1 MSLRPLATLAAL
13 TLIACSPAASEATEP
28 ADESIAQSAS
38 AAPAA
43 FAPADLV
50 ALITAQGAENALM
63 DLMAQPEDP
72 RWQTLLT
79 SVAGGDVAWIEAVAP
94 LVPVLDGEAA
104 ESLFSVL
111 GDALVHQPSLVL
123 RAVGPDGMESTC
135 QPYPPE
141 MTEAKIAALQTV
153 PDTDANAALRDE
165 CIQTLYQ
172 EPT

>member
-79 SVAGGDVAWIEAVAP
+79 SVAGGDAAWIEAVAP